1 MARRGDES
9 AVDDLYVRPGFRA
22 ARRRNK
28 RAKRREAR
36 LRHEEE
42 LRRERIAAREAELA
56 AEVRTQRDRAR
67 ARASEPR
74 VEPIAG
80 TEPYPQLL
88 DSASAG
94 SLGAVGS
101 VGAVGSTNGVD
112 SPAPPRLDAPAP
124 LRPSARSI
132 PQSPT
137 QLPASRRARRE
148 RTQNRRF
155 WRVTMPIIAAL
166 LAAAVAVGGIVRT
179 VSGSSSG
186 SHPVSRQTP
195 GPPPQT
201 LLLVSRGSDGRADLI
216 ALFGVDGN
224 SGSVL
229 LIPGATQ
236 VAVPSFGDETLT
248 DLPRLARPAV
258 VTSTLENLLGVRI
271 NQALFVTPQSLAA
284 LLAPAQPLSANLPSD
299 VSFSASAD
307 PAYRAGPAR
316 LSAQN
321 AATLLTRAQAVN
333 ELQRLV
339 TVQAVLNAWLQR
351 LRQRA
356 VAFPTASR
364 QPKLLMVA
372 DMAHAHVRVDTL
384 PVDTLATPDGTLRLA
399 ARRGD
404 LVNYVKDAFGG
415 SLIAAGDKRPK
426 VEVLN
431 GTGSIGVAQVVTD
444 RVVPAG
450 YEVLLT
456 NNIPGFGVHHTQVVY
471 YSDSGRAAAQRVLQ
485 VLHCGKLAQARQQ
498 SGTVD
503 VTVVVGSD
511 CPALGAP
518 RGQ

>member
-1 MARRGDES
+1 MGRRGGES
-9 AVDDLYVRPGFRA
+9 AIDDLFVRPGFRA

-36 LRHEEE
+36 LRQEEE
-42 LRRERIAAREAELA
+42 LRRERLAVREAELA
-56 AEVRTQRDRAR
+56 AEVHAKRDRTRSLAT
-67 ARASEPR
+67 EPR

-80 TEPYPQLL
+80 TEPYPQSL
-88 DSASAG
+88 DS
-94 SLGAVGS
+94 
-101 VGAVGSTNGVD
+101 
-112 SPAPPRLDAPAP
+112 LDALTPRRSNGRTAPQRPAEV
-124 LRPSARSI
+124 
-132 PQSPT
+132 
-137 QLPASRRARRE
+137 PASRRARRE

-155 WRVTMPIIAAL
+155 WRVTMPIIAGL
-166 LAAAVAVGGIVRT
+166 LAAAVAVGGLVRA
-179 VSGSSSG
+179 VSGSSG
-186 SHPVSRQTP
+186 TPREVSRHAAA
-195 GPPPQT
+195 PPPQT
-201 LLLVSRGSDGRADLI
+201 LLLVSRGRDGRADLM
-216 ALFGVDGN
+216 ALFGLDGN

-236 VAVPSFGDETLT
+236 VAVPAFGDETLT

-271 NQALFVTPQSLAA
+271 NQVLFVTPQTLAA
-284 LLAPAQPLSANLPSD
+284 LLAPAQPLSADLPND

-307 PAYRAGPAR
+307 PAFRAGRVR

-321 AATLLTRAQAVN
+321 AATLLTRPQAVG

-339 TVQAVLNAWLQR
+339 TVQAVFNAWLQR

-356 VAFPTASR
+356 VAYPTATR

-404 LVNYVKDAFGG
+404 LVNYVKDEFGG
-415 SLIAAGDKRPK
+415 SLIAPGDKRPK
-426 VEVLN
+426 VEILN
-431 GTGSIGVAQVVTD
+431 GTGAIGVSQAVSD

-456 NNIPGFGVHHTQVVY
+456 NNIPGFGVHKTQVVY

-485 VLHCGKLAQARQQ
+485 ALHCGKLAQARQP